1 MNIAE
6 SSTRTPTFRLGI
18 IGGSFDPVHKG
29 HIALAKAC
37 LHSGRIDR
45 ALLIPAARAPLRVA
59 PRESARHRMAM
70 CKLAIAGVKNLTVCG
85 LEAGLQ
91 RAYTVDTLAQLTKLN
106 PGCELFLIIGT
117 DLVGELTNWR
127 NLPGILKLAQIMA
140 VRRPGWLA
148 DTCPPDPALA
158 DRLQIVDVDTPDISS
173 TLVRANLAAGAKI
186 CNLVPAPVLQYI
198 RSHNLYQH
206 A

>member
-6 SSTRTPTFRLGI
+6 SPTRTPTLRLGI

-45 ALLIPAARAPLRVA
+45 ALLIPAAHAPLRVA

-70 CKLAIAGVKNLTVCG
+70 CKLAIAGIKNLAVCG

-106 PGCELFLIIGT
+106 PGFELFMIIGT

-127 NLPGILKLAQIMA
+127 NLPGILELAQIVA
-140 VRRPGWLA
+140 VRRLGWPA
-148 DTCPPDPALA
+148 NNCPPDPALT
-158 DRLQIVDVDTPDISS
+158 DRLQVIDVDTPAISS
-173 TLVRANLAAGAKI
+173 TLVRRNLAAGAKI
-186 CNLVPAPVLQYI
+186 CDLVPAPVLHYI